1 MQFKTEKISEHI
13 TRIHGFCTEF
23 MYLIEGSKAAVL
35 IDTGCG
41 FYSLKNCIHNL
52 TNKPLKVLIT
62 HGHVDHAMGANEFEE
77 IYLNHKDKSV
87 YQLHSE
93 KGFRQEGDVF
103 ELGGIHVVIYELPGH
118 TLGSVVMLIPEER
131 TILLGDACNPF
142 LFLFDKFSTGLA
154 SYEKNLRALQKKI
167 AGKYDRVL
175 ISHGNGDSKP
185 TTLEDV
191 LKVCQDIRSGNV
203 TDRNFVF
210 SGETHPLADN
220 GTYTFICYDKKRI
233 EE

>member
-1 MQFKTEKISEHI
+1 MIPSAPFEK
-13 TRIHGFCTEF
+13 F
-23 MYLIEGSKAAVL
+23 
-35 IDTGCG
+35 
-41 FYSLKNCIHNL
+41 HNL
-52 TNKPLKVLIT
+52 
-62 HGHVDHAMGANEFEE
+62 
-77 IYLNHKDKSV
+77 
-87 YQLHSE
+87 
-93 KGFRQEGDVF
+93 QEGDVF

-142 LFLFDKFSTGLA
+142 YSCLTNFPRDLLPMKKI
-154 SYEKNLRALQKKI
+154 YERYRKKI

-203 TDRNFVF
+203 TGSQFCFFWRNT
-210 SGETHPLADN
+210 SS
-220 GTYTFICYDKKRI
+220 RR
-233 EE
+233 

>member
-1 MQFKTEKISEHI
+1 MNATI
-13 TRIHGFCTEF
+13 TAIAT
-23 MYLIEGSKAAVL
+23 IVQ
-35 IDTGCG
+35 I
-41 FYSLKNCIHNL
+41 
-52 TNKPLKVLIT
+52 
-62 HGHVDHAMGANEFEE
+62 
-77 IYLNHKDKSV
+77 LNPAPVNS
-87 YQLHSE
+87 
-93 KGFRQEGDVF
+93 
-103 ELGGIHVVIYELPGH
+103 PP
-118 TLGSVVMLIPEER
+118 MLIPEER

>member
-13 TRIHGFCTEF
+13 TIIHGFCTEF

-62 HGHVDHAMGANEFEE
+62 HGHVDHAMGANEFEDM
-77 IYLNHKDKSV
+77 IPSAPF
-87 YQLHSE
+87 E
-93 KGFRQEGDVF
+93 KFHNLQEGDVF

>member
-1 MQFKTEKISEHI
+1 MCPEK
-13 TRIHGFCTEF
+13 G
-23 MYLIEGSKAAVL
+23 LIKETDMIPSAPFEK
-35 IDTGCG
+35 
-41 FYSLKNCIHNL
+41 FHNL
-52 TNKPLKVLIT
+52 
-62 HGHVDHAMGANEFEE
+62 
-77 IYLNHKDKSV
+77 
-87 YQLHSE
+87 
-93 KGFRQEGDVF
+93 QEGDVF

-142 LFLFDKFSTGLA
+142 LFLFDKFSTDLLPMKKI
-154 SYEKNLRALQKKI
+154 YRALQKKI